1 MLAKDSSFVM
11 SLFQAL
17 APLIVWAELGVGR
30 GGEQRGKVPP
40 RGVTLDRARELQ
52 RDRGSLWPRNLGP
65 ANPARNLGP
74 NPHPRDLGSSPA
86 RNLGSSS
93 PRESG
98 SGGQATRE
106 SEAYP
111 RRNTSTPFIRQSL
124 PPGEQS
130 AGQMLI
136 NQDLFD
142 NNCFR
147 KSGPKGSQP

>member
-1 MLAKDSSFVM
+1 MRAPVLLQVNLNLMSSNKMLVSWCFM

-17 APLIVWAELGVGR
+17 APLFVWAELGVGR
-30 GGEQRGKVPP
+30 GGKVPP

-52 RDRGSLWPRNLGP
+52 RDRGRLWPRNLGPTNPARNLGP

-74 NPHPRDLGSSPA
+74 NPHPRDLGSSPT

-93 PRESG
+93 SRESG
-98 SGGQATRE
+98 SGE

-111 RRNTSTPFIRQSL
+111 QRNTSTPFIRQSL

-130 AGQMLI
+130 AGQI
-136 NQDLFD
+136 
-142 NNCFR
+142 
-147 KSGPKGSQP
+147 

>member
-1 MLAKDSSFVM
+1 M

-40 RGVTLDRARELQ
+40 RGVRLDRAREQ
-52 RDRGSLWPRNLGP
+52 HQGRLWPRNLG
-65 ANPARNLGP
+65 ASPARNLGP

-86 RNLGSSS
+86 RNLGSS
-93 PRESG
+93 RESG
-98 SGGQATRE
+98 SGAPSRE
-106 SEAYP
+106 NERELHP

-136 NQDLFD
+136 YQNIFD